1 MEGRF
6 RTDLALE
13 QRELSPGGG
22 HELEGVEA
30 VEETKGG
37 FRVTTIDI
45 LDERGSLLL
54 CKPIGAMSPS
64 SWIPCCAG
72 GSAALPRR
80 RSCSPASCARCCH
93 PPARGSHWWPGWA
106 TPP

>member
-45 LDERGSLLL
+45 LDERGSLSL
-54 CKPIGAMSPS
+54 CKPIGRYVTVELDS
-64 SWIPCCAG
+64 
-72 GSAALPRR
+72 LLRR
-80 RSCSPASCARCCH
+80 RERSFARFQKEKKH
-93 PPARGSHWWPGWA
+93 AA
-106 TPP
+106 TTLEESL